1 MRDFILKWK
10 VVIIWAIVI
19 IFTAGIVWWGVA
31 SYIDLGASQAQ
42 QDYTPQEYVPDRS
55 EALAVI
61 TKDSTDL
68 HHSYWLMSNELS
80 QRMQEITEYYR
91 NYGQNIDEMFQ
102 APYLELNTAKSL
114 IDNKI
119 VEYYGDQTKL
129 APTQEEIDKQV
140 ETLIAQNI
148 NTDEI
153 KQLVVQRYGSLDNY
167 KAYIRPYL
175 EEQMKLDNVKAQVAQ
190 VTEEDIRAYFEVNK
204 EELTSENN
212 KVKVAH
218 ILVDELEQ
226 AQDILKQIQ
235 DGEITFSEAAVAY
248 SKDTSNS
255 ANGGELDW
263 FTKGQMVQPF
273 EEAAFNGQIGTIVG
287 PVETSYGYHLIEV
300 QDRKKLETYEDF
312 AGDEELY
319 NQTKTQ
325 LQNEGYTE
333 WLKTYKEENHFDYM
347 LNDDVLNVYDKYQKL
362 TDNYELTDNLTM
374 QEFASW
380 LEPFLLVEK
389 DGEKH
394 IDTEVDPRN
403 IAVYVTTLEN
413 MNANFNNQMNILDN
427 FNTVKENTP
436 EDYISMSIEQLAS
449 VREVKDQERLGLED
463 EIVLI
468 EEKMAETGKST
479 GTEDTQTY
487 LENLNQELTAK
498 KSEMNQLEDE
508 ISVLSNATRYHNLA
522 DQLAQEN
529 IQADQVNEVIKDLEE
544 QIKANETKIVE
555 GLNILY
561 QYNTTSTQVINL
573 LRKYQPENSEV
584 ALKWFQNQ
592 IDQYMMYLNDE
603 EIFKQYRMILEPQL
617 LQYQLGIAK
626 IAQSEEEPIERRVS
640 AYEILVTLME
650 KWGKYDEEVLY
661 LEELKTLQPEYEDID
676 TIIQQVK
683 DAAAKKAE
691 ELEKLTA
698 QSTDSSDAT
707 STQ

>member
-10 VVIIWAIVI
+10 VLIIWAIVI

-31 SYIDLGASQAQ
+31 SYIDLGAPRAQ

-68 HHSYWLMSNELS
+68 HHSYWLMPYELS
-80 QRMQEITEYYR
+80 QRMQEKTEYYR

-114 IDNKI
+114 MDNKI
-119 VEYYGDQTKL
+119 VEYYADQAKL
-129 APTQEEIDKQV
+129 APTQEQIDKQV

-175 EEQMKLDNVKAQVAQ
+175 EEQMKLDNVKAKVTE
-190 VTEEDIRAYFEVNK
+190 VTEEDIQAYFETNK
-204 EELTSENN
+204 EEITSENN
-212 KVKVAH
+212 QVKAAH

-235 DGEITFSEAAVAY
+235 DGQITFSEAAVQY

-263 FTKGQMVQPF
+263 FSRGQMVQSF
-273 EEAAFNGQIGTIVG
+273 EDAAFTGEVGTIVG
-287 PVETSYGYHLIEV
+287 PVETSYGYHLIDI
-300 QDRKKLETYEDF
+300 QDRRKLETYEDF
-312 AGDEELY
+312 VGNEELY

-325 LQNEGYTE
+325 LQNEEYTE
-333 WLKTYKEENHFDYM
+333 WLKSYKEENHFNYI
-347 LNDDVLNVYDKYQKL
+347 LNDDVLNVYDKYQKM

-374 QEFASW
+374 NEFTSW
-380 LEPFLLVEK
+380 LEPYILVEK

-394 IDTEVDPRN
+394 IDAEVDPRN
-403 IAVYVTTLEN
+403 IAVYITTLEN

-427 FNTVKENTP
+427 FKTVKEKTP
-436 EDYISMSIEQLAS
+436 EDYISMSVEQLKS
-449 VREVKDQERLGLED
+449 VQEVKDKERVGLED
-463 EIVLI
+463 EIVMI
-468 EEKMAETGKST
+468 EEKMAETGQST
-479 GTEDTQTY
+479 QTADTQTY
-487 LENLNQELTAK
+487 LENLNQEFTAK
-498 KSEMNQLEDE
+498 KSELDLLEDE
-508 ISVLSNATRYHNLA
+508 ISEITNAKRYHDLVE
-522 DQLAQEN
+522 QLVQEN
-529 IQADQVNEVIKDLEE
+529 IQADQVDEVINDLEE

-555 GLNILY
+555 GLSILY

-603 EIFKQYRMILEPQL
+603 EIFRQYRMILEPQL

-626 IAQSEEEPIERRVS
+626 IAQSEEEPMERRVS

-661 LEELKTLQPEYEDID
+661 LEELKALQPEYEDID

-683 DAAAKKAE
+683 DAAVKKTE

-707 STQ
+707 ATQ

>member
-119 VEYYGDQTKL
+119 VEYYADQTKL

>member
-119 VEYYGDQTKL
+119 VEYYADQTKL

-691 ELEKLTA
+691 ELENLTV